1 MNSTL
6 YEINARYMQALDA
19 ATDPESDLSPDMFTD
34 TLQGIE
40 GEAEDKIK
48 AVIAYSRNLEVEADA
63 IKSAMDNMKSRLDAK
78 RTRALWLKN
87 YARHGMHILGKS
99 KLEWPEFSARIQ
111 ANPPAVEI
119 TDEQQIPDDFKS
131 EVVEV
136 KIDKK
141 AISERLKS
149 GGYVPGAVLRHG
161 ESLRVK

>member
-1 MNSTL
+1 MNSSL
-6 YEINARYMQALDA
+6 YDINARYLQALDA
-19 ATDPESDLSPDMFTD
+19 ATDPDSDIPVELFTD
-34 TLQGIE
+34 TLDGIE
-40 GEAEDKIK
+40 DELENKIHN
-48 AVIAYSRNLEVEADA
+48 VIAYSRNLEVEADA
-63 IKSAMDNMKSRLDAK
+63 IKTAMDNMKSRLDAK

-149 GGYVPGAVLRHG
+149 GGYVPGAVLRQG

>member
-6 YEINARYMQALDA
+6 YDINARYMQALDA
-19 ATDPESDLSPDMFTD
+19 ATDPESDLSPDLFTD

-40 GEAEDKIK
+40 GEAEDKLK
-48 AVIAYSRNLEVEADA
+48 AVIAYSRNLEVEAEA
-63 IKSAMDNMKSRLDAK
+63 IKDALDAMKSRLDAK
-78 RTRALWLKN
+78 RKRSQWLKD
-87 YARHGMHILGKS
+87 YAKESMMILGKS
-99 KLEWPEFSARIQ
+99 KLEWPEFAARIQ

-119 TDEQQIPDDFKS
+119 IDPQKIPDDFKA

-141 AISERLKS
+141 AISERLKA
-149 GGYVPGAVLRHG
+149 GEYVPGAVLRQG

>member
-6 YEINARYMQALDA
+6 YDINARYMQALDA
-19 ATDPESDLSPDMFTD
+19 ATDPESDLSPDLFTD

-40 GEAEDKIK
+40 GEAEDKLK
-48 AVIAYSRNLEVEADA
+48 AVIAYSRNLEVEAEA
-63 IKSAMDNMKSRLDAK
+63 IKDALDAMKSRLDAK
-78 RTRALWLKN
+78 RKRSQWLKD
-87 YARHGMHILGKS
+87 YAKESMKILGKS
-99 KLEWPEFSARIQ
+99 KLEWPEFAARIQ

-119 TDEQQIPDDFKS
+119 IDPQKIPDDFKA

-141 AISERLKS
+141 AISERLKA
-149 GGYVPGAVLRHG
+149 GEYVPGAVLRQG